1 MKSIFLII
9 KGFFMGLANLIP
21 GVSGGTIA
29 ITLGIYDKLISC
41 ISHFFTNIKEN
52 IKFIIPIVIGI
63 ALSVLTL
70 SKVISFCLDKYLFP
84 TIMFFI
90 GSIIGGIPMLYKKI
104 SKHKTNIIDLLIL
117 IISIV
122 FVISVTFIVGDNIV
136 SLQSLSLFG
145 YIKLL
150 LVGVITSATM
160 VIPGISGS
168 AVLMTLGYYEPIIN
182 ILKDITNF
190 SNLGYNLSILIPFG
204 IGVLIGIILIAK
216 LIEYLFKKYEVKT
229 YYAIIGFVISSVISI
244 IMQNFIMN
252 GLVKLNLIETVIG
265 IVLFVVGYLI
275 AYRLGD
281 K

>member
-117 IISIV
+117 ILSIV
-122 FVISVTFIVGDNIV
+122 FIISVTFIVGDNIV
-136 SLQSLSLFG
+136 SFQSLSLFG

-150 LVGVITSATM
+150 LVGVIASATM

-182 ILKDITNF
+182 ILKDLTNF
-190 SNLGYNLSILIPFG
+190 INLGYNLSILIPFG
-204 IGVLIGIILIAK
+204 IGVLMGIILIAK

-252 GLVKLNLIETVIG
+252 GLVKLNLIETIIGVI
-265 IVLFVVGYLI
+265 LFIVGYLI
-275 AYRLGD
+275 AYKLGD

>member
-122 FVISVTFIVGDNIV
+122 FVISVTFIVGDNTV

-252 GLVKLNLIETVIG
+252 GLVKLNLIETIIGVI
-265 IVLFVVGYLI
+265 LFVVGYLI
-275 AYRLGD
+275 AYKLGD

>member
-63 ALSVLTL
+63 VLSILTL

-122 FVISVTFIVGDNIV
+122 FVISVTFIVGDSTV
-136 SLQSLSLFG
+136 SLLSLSLFG

-168 AVLMTLGYYEPIIN
+168 AVLMTLGYYEPLIN
-182 ILKDITNF
+182 ILKDLTNF
-190 SNLGYNLSILIPFG
+190 GNLGYNLSILIPFG

-216 LIEYLFKKYEVKT
+216 LIEYLFKKHEVKT

-252 GLVKLNLIETVIG
+252 GLVKLNLIETIIGVI
-265 IVLFVVGYLI
+265 LFIIGYFI

>member
-63 ALSVLTL
+63 VLSILTL

-122 FVISVTFIVGDNIV
+122 FVISVTFIVGDSTV
-136 SLQSLSLFG
+136 SLLSLSLFG

-168 AVLMTLGYYEPIIN
+168 AVLMTLGYYEPLIN
-182 ILKDITNF
+182 ILKDLTNF
-190 SNLGYNLSILIPFG
+190 GNLGYNLSILIPFG

-216 LIEYLFKKYEVKT
+216 LIEYLFKKHEVKT

-252 GLVKLNLIETVIG
+252 GLVKLNLIETIIG
-265 IVLFVVGYLI
+265 IILFIIGYFI

>member
-117 IISIV
+117 ILSIV
-122 FVISVTFIVGDNIV
+122 FIISVTFIVGDNIV

-150 LVGVITSATM
+150 LVGVIASATM

-182 ILKDITNF
+182 VLKDLTNF

-204 IGVLIGIILIAK
+204 IGVLMGIILIAK

-252 GLVKLNLIETVIG
+252 GLVKLNLIETIIGVI
-265 IVLFVVGYLI
+265 LFIVGYLI
-275 AYRLGD
+275 AYKLGD